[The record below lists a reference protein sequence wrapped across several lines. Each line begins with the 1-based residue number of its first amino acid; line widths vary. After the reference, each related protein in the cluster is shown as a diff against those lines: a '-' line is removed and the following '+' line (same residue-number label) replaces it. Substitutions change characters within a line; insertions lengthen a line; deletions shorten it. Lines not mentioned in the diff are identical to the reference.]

1 MIKTYTANSHISINV
16 VLPNKSNM
24 HVSFVPLSDGRS
36 MYSTNDEN
44 VQRGL
49 ERHYNF
55 NKLFFLSESEEQ
67 NEAESETAKD
77 DTIDDGAN
85 DDGLLVVEVSDLA
98 EAKNYLA
105 DKFGLSRTKLNS
117 SAKIINEAAAHGI
130 EFVGLS

>member
-105 DKFGLSRTKLNS
+105 DKLGLSRTKLNS
-117 SAKIINEAAAHGI
+117 SEKIINEAAAHGI

>member
-55 NKLFFLSESEEQ
+55 NKLFCLSESEEQ

-117 SAKIINEAAAHGI
+117 SEKIINEAAAHGI

>member
-85 DDGLLVVEVSDLA
+85 DDGCLLYTSPSPRDRQ
-98 EAKNYLA
+98 K
-105 DKFGLSRTKLNS
+105 SRMPS
-117 SAKIINEAAAHGI
+117 SA
-130 EFVGLS
+130 